1 MYYYFHGE
9 LVKCEPGFVAVEC
22 GGVAYRLTVSLNT
35 SSALSDKVGEAV
47 KVYANQQVREDSIEL
62 FGFVTEEE
70 LEAFKLLLGV
80 SGVGPKAAMAVLSL
94 LDPPRFMLAVCT
106 EDVKA
111 ISKASGV
118 GAKTAARIV
127 LELKD
132 KISKD
137 FAGAGTLSS
146 AVSTPLGKAAPRMS
160 GKLSEATEALSALG
174 YDKHTIQ
181 RALGSINTD
190 QLTVEQIITQALKSF
205 L

>member
-9 LVKCEPGFVAVEC
+9 LVKCEPSFVAVEC

-118 GAKTAARIV
+118 GTKTAARIV

-146 AVSTPLGKAAPRMS
+146 AVSPPLGKAAPKMS

-190 QLTVEQIITQALKSF
+190 QLSVEQIITQALKSF

>member
-9 LVKCEPGFVAVEC
+9 LVKCEPSFVAVEC

-106 EDVKA
+106 EDVKS

-146 AVSTPLGKAAPRMS
+146 AVSTPLGKAAPKMS

-181 RALGSINTD
+181 RTLGSINTD

>member
-106 EDVKA
+106 EDVKS

-146 AVSTPLGKAAPRMS
+146 AVSTPLGKAAPKMS

-190 QLTVEQIITQALKSF
+190 QLSVEQIITQALKSF

>member
-9 LVKCEPGFVAVEC
+9 LVKCEPSFVAVEC

-35 SSALSDKVGEAV
+35 SSALSDKVGEVV

-146 AVSTPLGKAAPRMS
+146 AVSTTLGKAAPKMS

>member
-9 LVKCEPGFVAVEC
+9 LVKCEPSFVAVEC

-70 LEAFKLLLGV
+70 LEAFKLLLSV

-118 GAKTAARIV
+118 GAKTAARSV

-146 AVSTPLGKAAPRMS
+146 AVSTTLGKAAPKMS

-190 QLTVEQIITQALKSF
+190 QLSVEQIITQALKSF

>member
-190 QLTVEQIITQALKSF
+190 QLSVEQIITQALKSF

>member
-9 LVKCEPGFVAVEC
+9 LVKCEPSFVAVEC

-146 AVSTPLGKAAPRMS
+146 AVSTTLGKAAPKMS

-190 QLTVEQIITQALKSF
+190 QLSVEQIITQALKSF